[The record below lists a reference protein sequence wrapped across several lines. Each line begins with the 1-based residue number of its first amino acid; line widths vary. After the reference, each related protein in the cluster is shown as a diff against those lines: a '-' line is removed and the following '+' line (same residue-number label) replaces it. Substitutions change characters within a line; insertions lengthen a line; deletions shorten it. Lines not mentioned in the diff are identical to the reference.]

1 MSNWVIK
8 RKILSGEMYDLTAS
22 STIGLKGFETG
33 RLKNTQALN
42 HGISESLE
50 KYKLELDIIL
60 KDETD
65 DKAEKRKE
73 LGFIIDS
80 CMSCDKIINDLI
92 PLNINGS
99 SEKLSGWTTIQN
111 NPPCFNELFKFTM
124 NYLNGG
130 NGSNQFE
137 KQPLIITIAGGNP
150 LKIFFAILTYLYN
163 LGQKE
168 DIDSL
173 VNDIIKRFYN
183 LVEPSQKAILKK
195 ILRNLKIFLNFNII
209 GSEKETLTGK
219 EYELVSELNLNLFII
234 QYELNKKMSEKLQFS
249 DMDFA
254 LVPNKNTELDKI
266 YLQQKGGSPKP
277 KKPKTTPESVVETEP
292 LLPPPSGRVTRSR
305 VRKEKTFQ
313 EMQEEEE
320 ANKKKKQKPDPTPKA
335 PKAPKVPKAPA
346 KTAKK
351 KKTSPP
357 SKGKKTAKANPSKAT
372 EVSKEKKSHG
382 FLLVRLK
389 SANEFIQPYDGLP
402 EDIKKTLKEINK
414 LSKLN
419 PNRENAC
426 NNPND
431 LEKLGKSLTLKFLSQ
446 PQLFRQSYLNVV
458 GVSDACNIFLK
469 YLQEQKKL
477 IGFLTS
483 MNISTF
489 VDYLS
494 GNSKDNK
501 KRLADFM
508 DFLHKNGKTQNI
520 LIKTLFDG
528 DGSNLRNKG
537 EICRQYSSKEEVI
550 FNFESI
556 ESICDTTK
564 PLFKV
569 MSELVLEFSKRK
581 EVKEVMKIITKKLAG
596 NIEVTPERKE
606 SFIFK
611 PCKYDNIYVTPH
623 LAHQLDK
630 GNQSLRSINLDTS
643 DLPDNS
649 KISSNPTYKPTN
661 LESKKIKSGE
671 EKAVEKALEREI
683 DNLIAEDYLEKNLIS
698 DFSKLRIAEGSKK
711 TRKKKKIKKKEKHQK
726 E

>member
-1 MSNWVIK
+1 MDEWIIK
-8 RKILSGEMYDLTAS
+8 KKILSGEMYDLTAS

-33 RLKNTQALN
+33 RLKNTQALK

-73 LGFIIDS
+73 LGFIIDY

-111 NPPCFNELFKFTM
+111 NPPCFDELFKFTM

-130 NGSNQFE
+130 NGSNQF
-137 KQPLIITIAGGNP
+137 KNQPLIITIAGGNP

-163 LGQKE
+163 LRQIE
-168 DIDSL
+168 DIDTL
-173 VNDIIKRFYN
+173 VNDIIKIFYN
-183 LVEPSQKAILKK
+183 RVESSQKAILKK
-195 ILRNLKIFLNFNII
+195 ILRNLKNFLNFDII
-209 GSEKETLTGK
+209 ESEKETLTGK
-219 EYELVSELNLNLFII
+219 EYELVSELNLNLFMI
-234 QYELNKKMSEKLQFS
+234 QYELNKKMSQELQFS

-254 LVPNKNTELDKI
+254 LVPNENTELDKI
-266 YLQQKGGSPKP
+266 YLQQRGGSPKP
-277 KKPKTTPESVVETEP
+277 KKPKTTPESVIEAEP

-305 VRKEKTFQ
+305 ARKEKTFQ

-320 ANKKKKQKPDPTPKA
+320 ANKKKKLKPAPT
-335 PKAPKVPKAPA
+335 PKAPA
-346 KTAKK
+346 KTTKK

-357 SKGKKTAKANPSKAT
+357 SKVKKTAKARPSKAT

-402 EDIKKTLKEINK
+402 KYIKTTLKQINE

-419 PNRENAC
+419 PNHENAC

-431 LEKLGKSLTLKFLSQ
+431 LEKLGKSLKFLSI
-446 PQLFRQSYLNVV
+446 PQLFRQSYLNVN
-458 GVSDACNIFLK
+458 GVSEACNIFLK

-477 IGFLTS
+477 IGSLTS

-494 GNSKDNK
+494 GNSEDNK

-508 DFLHKNGKTQNI
+508 DFLHKNGKTQNN

-528 DGSNLRNKG
+528 DGSNLRNNG

-569 MSELVLEFSKRK
+569 MSELVLEFSKKK
-581 EVKEVMKIITKKLAG
+581 EVKEVMKIITGKLAG
-596 NIEVTPERKE
+596 NIEVTPDQKE

-611 PCKYDNIYVTPH
+611 PCRYDNIYVAPH
-623 LAHQLDK
+623 LAYELDK

-661 LESKKIKSGE
+661 LESKKIKSGKE
-671 EKAVEKALEREI
+671 IAVEKALKREI
-683 DNLIAEDYLEKNLIS
+683 DNLIAEDYLEKNLIF
-698 DFSKLRIAEGSKK
+698 DFSKLRIAEGNKK
-711 TRKKKKIKKKEKHQK
+711 TRKRKKSRRKIYTKKNKRR
-726 E
+726 